1 MSLRR
6 RLLLYLLI
14 CAPVV
19 WLLALAGSFLQARTE
34 VNELFDTEMIRL
46 TRQVQLTLMRVGDGG
61 VTQGETDMPDPAM
74 RGQADLDSLAIVVWG
89 RDGQVVLADREGAQL
104 PLRPDGAGFVDLKI
118 QQESWRVYYLQSA
131 DGRWLVAAGQNLY
144 ERDELVYGLIG
155 SQLLPWL
162 VMLPILLV
170 AMGWAVREALAP
182 MHALTDELAR
192 RGADE
197 LQALPAQS
205 APVELRPL
213 LEAMNG
219 LFDRITATLA
229 RERRFT
235 ADAAHELRTPLAVLS
250 AQWDR
255 LHGAREDT
263 ERGQAMRA
271 LRAGIDRMARLVDQ
285 LLRLSRLEAA
295 QGLPQ
300 TSELDWP
307 EIARQAMSEVLPLAE
322 RRQIQLD
329 CLWPEPPQE
338 PPNWLGDPHLMALLL
353 RNLLDNATRYAPEGS
368 TVSLGFEVDRLRV
381 DNAGPALS
389 DELLAR
395 LGERFHR
402 PEGQAESGS
411 GLGVSIARRIAE
423 LHGLALSYGARADGT
438 GVEVVLARA

>member
-34 VNELFDTEMIRL
+34 VNELYDTELIRL
-46 TRQVQLTLMRVGDGG
+46 TRQVQLTLIGVNADGRAG
-61 VTQGETDMPDPAM
+61 PIPDSPV
-74 RGQADLDSLAIVVWG
+74 RGQADLDSLAIVVWDRNG
-89 RDGQVVLADREGAQL
+89 EVVLVDREGAQL
-104 PLRPDGAGFVDLKI
+104 PLRPDGAGFIDLEI
-118 QQESWRVYYLQSA
+118 NREPWRAYYLQSA
-131 DGRWLVAAGQNLY
+131 DGRWLVAAGQSLH

-162 VMLPILLV
+162 VMLPILLL

-182 MHALTDELAR
+182 MRALTDELAR

-197 LQALPAQS
+197 LQALPARS
-205 APVELRPL
+205 APEELRPL

-219 LFDRITATLA
+219 LFDRITTTLA

-263 ERGQAMRA
+263 ERAQAMRA

-338 PPNWLGDPHLMALLL
+338 PPDWLGDPQLMVVLL

-423 LHGLALSYGARADGT
+423 LHGLTLSYGARADGT